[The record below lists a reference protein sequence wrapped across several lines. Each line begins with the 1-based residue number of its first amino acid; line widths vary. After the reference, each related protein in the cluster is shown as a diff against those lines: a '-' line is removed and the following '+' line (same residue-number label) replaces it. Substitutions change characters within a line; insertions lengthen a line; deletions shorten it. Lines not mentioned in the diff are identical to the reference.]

1 MRILFVEDHEVFART
16 AADEL
21 LGGHEV
27 TFAPDLRRGA
37 ALLAAGPFDLLLLD
51 HDLPDGTGVELVAP
65 ARRAGLEVIAA
76 SGLESNNAALL
87 AAGASFAC
95 PKDQFGE
102 LPALLAWL
110 AGGGVDLLTAA
121 LRGRAKIPMIQRLR
135 EITGVGLQDAVWIVE
150 AAREGRPL
158 GHLTRARARQ
168 LAAVRRFG
176 GWWSSFF
183 ADALHADRP
192 WLTLVRGREDADPAG
207 LGVVYHWA
215 LEQPPPGAD
224 LWLRESSGVQTPA
237 EREALRRRLETDAA
251 LASACP
257 GSLSGPGVRFD
268 ALRAELRR
276 LLADEPSCRQI
287 CVLRDEPHLL
297 TCRFPLE

>member
-16 AADEL
+16 AAAEL

-37 ALLAAGPFDLLLLD
+37 ALLASGSFDVLLLD

-65 ARRAGLEVIAA
+65 ARRAGVEVIAA

-87 AAGASFAC
+87 AAGAALAC
-95 PKDQFGE
+95 RKDRFGE

-110 AGGGVDLLTAA
+110 GGGGVDVLAAA
-121 LRGRAKIPMIQRLR
+121 LIGLSTLPMIQRLR
-135 EITGVGLQDAVWIVE
+135 EITGVGLQDAAWIVE
-150 AAREGRPL
+150 AMREDRPL

-168 LAAVRRFG
+168 LEAPRRAG
-176 GWWSSFF
+176 GWWSHFF
-183 ADALHADRP
+183 ADALRTDRP
-192 WLTLVRGREDADPAG
+192 WLTLVRGRDGEGPANP
-207 LGVVYHWA
+207 GVVYHWSLA
-215 LEQPPPGAD
+215 EPPPDAD
-224 LWLRESSGVQTPA
+224 LWLRESSGVATPA
-237 EREALRRRLETDAA
+237 EREALRRRIEAGEVPVSDH
-251 LASACP
+251 P

-268 ALRAELRR
+268 DLRAELRR
-276 LLADEPSCRQI
+276 LLAEEPAYRKI